1 MPEWTLLGEYTGV
14 WDSQERSL
22 QRISGD
28 PMGLGT
34 MRRDKVTE
42 LAYAGEDVSE
52 DVHKGAPHSC
62 SPALKG
68 PNMWQCV
75 RHPGIICELYCI
87 LSPFGL

>member
-14 WDSQERSL
+14 WDSHERSL

-28 PMGLGT
+28 PMRLGT

-42 LAYAGEDVSE
+42 LAYTGEDVSE
-52 DVHKGAPHSC
+52 DVHKGAP
-62 SPALKG
+62 AVKG

-75 RHPGIICELYCI
+75 RHLGIICELYCI